1 MADNS
6 ASIESLKD
14 KKLTP
19 YERWEEEIK
28 QAELELKEFHNRGRK
43 VNRRFLD
50 ERDMLDSNNKW
61 FNIYYANTNIMESA
75 LYAQLPKPAVT
86 RRFKDYEDD
95 TARVAG
101 LIIERSITQDLDDPR
116 DTFDSTMRC
125 AVQDRLI
132 PGLAAAWLRLETDTT
147 EIPYDGEGE
156 APKDYEPMKKITD
169 QRVCVDYV
177 YWQDF
182 IWSPCRVWEER
193 RWVGKKVYMD
203 RDALVKRFGEK
214 VGKAVP
220 LDFKVDALPA
230 HGSTPGTT
238 PKHEAIKKACVYEIW
253 DRNKKEVVWLS
264 KGYKHILDTK
274 PDPLK
279 LVGFEPCPR
288 PMLANITTSN
298 TVPRPDYYMIQDQ
311 YSELDTVNNR
321 VSMLIQACK
330 VVGVYDQSATG
341 ISRMLTEGFDNQLI
355 PVDNWAMFAEKGGI
369 KGNIDWL
376 PLDVVVDALTQLI
389 ANRDLIKAQIYEL
402 TGISDIVRG
411 ATKASETLGA
421 QEIKSKFA
429 SISIKKRQDEVARF
443 AADLL
448 RIKAEIQV
456 KHFDPE
462 ILVEKSNIVATGVA
476 NFKYIGPAMKMLQKD
491 EGFEWRIQI
500 TADSIA
506 QADYAMEKA
515 DRLEFLTAVSGY
527 LEKAA
532 MMFQSVPGSA
542 ELLVGML
549 KWAVSG
555 FRNAS
560 SIEGML
566 DKELDHL
573 SKTPPPPPPPDPN
586 AQKMELEKAKIE
598 GKMELDK
605 NKADID
611 IKKGQQELALKERL
625 GEMEMRLK
633 EMELKFKEQELG
645 LKAQEHE
652 MNMQF
657 SVAESERKMQTDA
670 QEAQMD
676 LAARSQEHE
685 MDIEQ
690 SREDHAMQHEQA
702 EEDHKMQSKQAQ
714 ESHKMTMQQ
723 TKEAGAIKT
732 QQMKK
737 EAAAKPKPNGAKK

>member
-50 ERDMLDSNNKW
+50 ERDMLDAQNKW

-95 TARVAG
+95 TARVAA

-116 DTFDSTMRC
+116 DTFDSTMRS

-132 PGLAAAWLRLETDTT
+132 PGLAAAWLRLETDT
-147 EIPYDGEGE
+147 EDVPYEEAQGDQFHPGEK
-156 APKDYEPMKKITD
+156 PPEPLKKITD

-193 RWVGKKVYMD
+193 RWVGRKAYMD
-203 RDALVKRFGEK
+203 RDALIKRFGEK

-220 LDFKVDALPA
+220 LDHKVDMPI
-230 HGSTPGTT
+230 HGSTPSTT
-238 PKHEAIKKACVYEIW
+238 PKHYAIKQACIYEIW
-253 DRNKKEVVWLS
+253 DRQNKEVIWLS
-264 KGYKHILDTK
+264 KGYKNILDTK
-274 PDPLK
+274 KDPLK
-279 LVGFEPCPR
+279 LVGFEPCPK

-311 YSELDTVNNR
+311 YQELDTINNR
-321 VSMLIQACK
+321 VSMLLQACK
-330 VVGVYDQSATG
+330 VVGVYDQSASG

-376 PLDVVVDALTQLI
+376 PLDVVVEALSQLI

-443 AADLL
+443 CAELL
-448 RIKAEIQV
+448 RIKAEIQI

-462 ILVEKSNIVATGVA
+462 ILITKSNIVATGVA
-476 NFKYIGPAMKMLQKD
+476 NFRYIEPAMKMLQSE
-491 EGFEWRIQI
+491 EGFEWRVQV

-527 LEKAA
+527 LEKASA
-532 MMFQSVPGSA
+532 MFQAVPGSA

-560 SIEGML
+560 TIEGML
-566 DKELDHL
+566 DKELDAI
-573 SKTPPPPPPPDPN
+573 SKAPPPPPPPNPEE
-586 AQKMELEKAKIE
+586 QKMALEKQKIE

-605 NKADID
+605 NKAQID
-611 IKKGQQELALKERL
+611 IQKGQQELQLKERL

-652 MNMQF
+652 MDMQF
-657 SVAESERKMQTDA
+657 AVAESERKMQTDA

-676 LAARSQEHE
+676 LSAKSQEHS
-685 MDIEQ
+685 MNLEQ
-690 SREDHAMQHEQA
+690 QRESHAMESEQA
-702 EEDHKMQSKQAQ
+702 A
-714 ESHKMTMQQ
+714 ESHKVAMDQ
-723 TKEAGAIKT
+723 TKEAGKIKT
-732 QQMKK
+732 QQMKA
-737 EAAAKPKPNGAKK
+737 EAKAKPKPNGASK

>member
-14 KKLTP
+14 DKLTP
-19 YERWEEEIK
+19 YARWEEEIK

-50 ERDMLDSNNKW
+50 ERDMLDAQNKW

-75 LYAQLPKPAVT
+75 LYAQIPKPAVT

-101 LIIERSITQDLDDPR
+101 LIVERSITQDLDDPR
-116 DTFDSTMRC
+116 DTFDSTMRS

-132 PGLAAAWLRLETDTT
+132 PGLAAAWLRLETDTEDVPYQEAMGDDFHPET
-147 EIPYDGEGE
+147 EGGKP
-156 APKDYEPMKKITD
+156 PEPLKKITD

-182 IWSPCRVWEER
+182 IWSPCRTWEER
-193 RWVGKKVYMD
+193 RWVGKKVYMS

-214 VGKAVP
+214 VCKAVP
-220 LDFKVDALPA
+220 LDFKVDAPM
-230 HGSTPGTT
+230 HGSTPATT
-238 PKHEAIKKACVYEIW
+238 PKHYAIKQACVYEIW
-253 DRNKKEVVWLS
+253 DRQSKEVIWLS
-264 KGYKHILDTK
+264 KGYKSILDTK
-274 PDPLK
+274 KDPLG
-279 LVGFEPCPR
+279 LVGFEPCPK

-311 YSELDTVNNR
+311 YTELDTINNR

-330 VVGVYDQSATG
+330 VVGVYDQSASG

-376 PLDVVVDALTQLI
+376 PLDVVVEALSQLI
-389 ANRDLIKAQIYEL
+389 QNRDLIKAQIYEL

-443 AADLL
+443 AAEIL

-462 ILVEKSNIVATGVA
+462 VLVEKSNIIATGKE
-476 NFKYIGPAMKMLQKD
+476 NFPYIEAAMNMLKSD

-515 DRLEFLTAVSGY
+515 DRIEFLTAVSGY
-527 LEKAA
+527 LEKAST
-532 MMFQSVPGSA
+532 MFQAVPGSA

-560 SIEGML
+560 TIEGML

-586 AQKMELEKAKIE
+586 AQKMELEKAKNE
-598 GKMELDK
+598 GKMELEK
-605 NKADID
+605 GKAQID
-611 IKKGQQELALKERL
+611 MQKGQQEMELKERL
-625 GEMEMRLK
+625 GQMEIQMK
-633 EMELKFKEQELG
+633 QMELKFKEQELA
-645 LKAQEHE
+645 LKEREAQMNMDFAAAESAQKQRTQLMESEMSLNTQAQEHAMHLDQAKEDHE
-652 MNMQF
+652 MQ
-657 SVAESERKMQTDA
+657 SEQAAESHDMSME
-670 QEAQMD
+670 
-676 LAARSQEHE
+676 
-685 MDIEQ
+685 
-690 SREDHAMQHEQA
+690 
-702 EEDHKMQSKQAQ
+702 
-714 ESHKMTMQQ
+714 Q
-723 TKEAGAIKT
+723 TKEAGKIKT
-732 QQMKK
+732 QQMKEQAK
-737 EAAAKPKPNGAKK
+737 AKPKPNGASK

>member
-6 ASIESLKD
+6 ATIESLKD

-50 ERDMLDSNNKW
+50 ERDMLDAQNKW

-116 DTFDSTMRC
+116 DTFDATMRS

-132 PGLAAAWLRLETDTT
+132 PGLAAAWLRLETDTA

-156 APKDYEPMKKITD
+156 PPKDYEPLKKITD

-182 IWSPCRVWEER
+182 LWSPCRTWEER
-193 RWVGKKVYMD
+193 RWVGKKVYMS

-214 VGKAVP
+214 IGKVIP
-220 LDFKVDALPA
+220 LDFKVDSLPA

-238 PKHEAIKKACVYEIW
+238 PKHMVIKQACIYEIW
-253 DRNKKEVVWLS
+253 DREKREVIWFS
-264 KGYKHILDTK
+264 KGHKSILDTK

-279 LVGFEPCPR
+279 LVGFEPCPK

-330 VVGVYDQSATG
+330 VVGVYDQSASG

-389 ANRDLIKAQIYEL
+389 QNRDLIKAQIYEL

-462 ILVEKSNIVATGVA
+462 ILVEKSNIVATGVG
-476 NFKYIGPAMKMLQKD
+476 NFKYIDPAIKMLKD
-491 EGFEWRIQI
+491 DAGFEWRIQV

-515 DRLEFLTAVSGY
+515 DRIEFLTAVSGY

-532 MMFQSVPGSA
+532 MMFQAVPGSA

-549 KWAVSG
+549 KWAVAG

-566 DKELDHL
+566 DKELDAI
-573 SKTPPPPPPPDPN
+573 SKAPPPPPKPDPEQ
-586 AQKMELEKAKIE
+586 QKMELEKQKNE
-598 GKMELDK
+598 GKIQVDQQKAQIDIQKGQQELQLKERLGQMEMRMKEMELQFK
-605 NKADID
+605 
-611 IKKGQQELALKERL
+611 QQELALKE
-625 GEMEMRLK
+625 K
-633 EMELKFKEQELG
+633 EANMNFQFKEAESLQNQRTHAAEAEMNLST
-645 LKAQEHE
+645 KAQEHE
-652 MNMQF
+652 MNLEQ
-657 SVAESERKMQTDA
+657 AHED
-670 QEAQMD
+670 
-676 LAARSQEHE
+676 HE
-685 MDIEQ
+685 MQ
-690 SREDHAMQHEQA
+690 SEQA
-702 EEDHKMQSKQAQ
+702 A
-714 ESHKMTMQQ
+714 ESHKMTMDQ

>member
-1 MADNS
+1 MAENS

-14 KKLTP
+14 AKMTP
-19 YERWEEEIK
+19 YQRWEEEIK
-28 QAELELKEFHNRGRK
+28 QAELELKDFHNRGRK

-50 ERDMLDSNNKW
+50 ERDMLDAQNKW

-95 TARVAG
+95 TARVAA

-116 DTFDSTMRC
+116 DTFDATMRA

-132 PGLAAAWLRLETDTT
+132 PGLGCAWLRLETST
-147 EIPYDGEGE
+147 EDLPYEGEGKP
-156 APKDYEPMKKITD
+156 PKDYEPLKKITD

-182 IWSPCRVWEER
+182 LWSPCRVWEER
-193 RWVGKKVYMD
+193 RWVGRKAYMD
-203 RDALVKRFGEK
+203 RDALIKRFGEK
-214 VGKAVP
+214 KGKAVP
-220 LDFKVDALPA
+220 LDYKPDMVL
-230 HGSTPGTT
+230 HGSSPGTT
-238 PKHEAIKKACVYEIW
+238 PKHIAIKQACIYEIW
-253 DRNKKEVVWLS
+253 DREKKEVIWLS
-264 KGYKHILDTK
+264 KGFKEILDTK

-279 LVGFEPCPR
+279 LVGFEPCPK

-311 YSELDTVNNR
+311 YSELDVINNR
-321 VSMLIQACK
+321 VSMLLQACK
-330 VVGVYDQSATG
+330 VVGVYDQSASG
-341 ISRMLTEGFDNQLI
+341 ISRMFNEAFDNQLI

-369 KGNIDWL
+369 QGNIDWL

-389 ANRDLIKAQIYEL
+389 QNRDLIKAQIYEL

-456 KHFDPE
+456 KHFDKA
-462 ILVEKSNIVATGVA
+462 ILIEKSNIIATGVA
-476 NFKYIGPAMKMLQKD
+476 NAKYIEAAMNMLQSE
-491 EGFEWRIQI
+491 EGFEWRIQV

-515 DRLEFLTAVSGY
+515 DRIEFLTAVSGY
-527 LEKAA
+527 LEKAGA
-532 MMFQSVPGSA
+532 MFQAVPGSA
-542 ELLVGML
+542 ELLVGIL

-560 SIEGML
+560 TIEGLL
-566 DKELDHL
+566 DKELDAI

-586 AQKMELEKAKIE
+586 VQKMELEKAKTE
-598 GKMELDK
+598 GKM
-605 NKADID
+605 KADEQKAQID
-611 IKKGQQELALKERL
+611 ISKATKEMEMKERMNQMEIRMKELELQFKEKELALKEREANMKFDFAAAESAQKQRTQL
-625 GEMEMRLK
+625 MESQIDMDTKVQEHDMNLEQQRESHEME
-633 EMELKFKEQELG
+633 
-645 LKAQEHE
+645 
-652 MNMQF
+652 
-657 SVAESERKMQTDA
+657 S
-670 QEAQMD
+670 
-676 LAARSQEHE
+676 
-685 MDIEQ
+685 
-690 SREDHAMQHEQA
+690 EQA
-702 EEDHKMQSKQAQ
+702 A
-714 ESHKMTMQQ
+714 ESHKMAMEQ
-723 TKEAGAIKT
+723 TKETGKIKA
-732 QQMKK
+732 QALK
-737 EAAAKPKPNGAKK
+737 EQAKAKPNGAAKK